1 MKRPVR
7 GFTMIELMIVLAIV
21 GIIAAIAIPSYNGQI
36 RKSRRAEA
44 TTRLQQIA
52 VQQEKWRSENPAYT
66 NAWANLG
73 GDPETPADQ
82 NVAIFYNW
90 AIALTAPVAGTPAAF
105 TITATAQGD
114 QAKDTDCTTLTIN
127 SVNQRAPTK
136 CY

>member
-7 GFTMIELMIVLAIV
+7 GFTLIELMTVLAIV

-66 NAWANLG
+66 NVWANLG
-73 GDPETPADQ
+73 GDPETPSDQ
-82 NVAIFYNW
+82 NVATFYNW
-90 AIALTAPVAGTPAAF
+90 AIALTAPAAGVPAAF

-114 QAKDTDCTTLTIN
+114 QASDKGCTTLTIN
-127 SVNQRAPTK
+127 SLNQRTPST
-136 CY
+136 CW